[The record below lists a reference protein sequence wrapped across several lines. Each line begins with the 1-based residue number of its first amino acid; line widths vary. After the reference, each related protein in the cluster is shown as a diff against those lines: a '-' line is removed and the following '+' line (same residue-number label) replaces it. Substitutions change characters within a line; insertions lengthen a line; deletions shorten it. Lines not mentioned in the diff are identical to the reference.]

1 MKIRHLGSA
10 AFALLAFLSVP
21 AFAQPAA
28 APTPVR
34 QCFFTNQFE
43 SWRAPDARTINIRVR
58 GNQYYRLGLG
68 SECHSLLDPGARL
81 ITTFR
86 GSNTVCSP
94 LDWDLK
100 VSSGIGS
107 PAIPC
112 IVKLMTRLT
121 PTEVAAL
128 TSKDRP

>member
-1 MKIRHLGSA
+1 MQTRHSVSA
-10 AFALLAFLSVP
+10 AIFVLALSWVP
-21 AFAQPAA
+21 ALAQPAA
-28 APTPVR
+28 PSPAAK

-43 SWRAPDARTINIRVR
+43 TWRAPDARTINIRVR

-68 SECHSLLDPGARL
+68 SECHALLDPGARL

-86 GSNTVCSP
+86 ATSTVCSP

-112 IVKLMTRLT
+112 IVRTMTRLS

-128 TSKDRP
+128 TSKNRP